1 MKANCFLSII
11 VFAAGVLPF
20 TANAEPE
27 VELLELINAY
37 RANPPHCEGA
47 PKNPLPPLKPD
58 TRLSR
63 LEMGAARQLKEAIR
77 AMGFLA
83 ARAEAITL
91 SGPLDARAAMRFAE
105 QINCRLLLSARYSV
119 AGVSRQGR
127 EWQIVLAQPLLD
139 PNLGDWRQAGLQI
152 LKLANTARAKGRSC
166 GNKYYEA
173 TSPMAWSARLGA
185 AALAHSRDM
194 AEHNHFGHEGSDGNT
209 VGARASDEGYR
220 WRSIGENVATGM
232 ARPQQ
237 VVEGWLSSPGHC
249 ANIMNRSFT
258 EMGAAYA
265 INPRSDTIIYWTQ
278 VFGRPR

>member
-1 MKANCFLSII
+1 MKANCSLSII

-20 TANAEPE
+20 SANAEPE
-27 VELLELINAY
+27 AELLELINSY

-47 PKNPLPPLKPD
+47 HKGPLLPLKPD
-58 TRLSR
+58 IRLSQ

-77 AMGFLA
+77 AAGFLA
-83 ARAEAITL
+83 ARAEGITL
-91 SGPLDARAAMRFAE
+91 SGPSDARAAMRFAE
-105 QINCRLLLSARYSV
+105 QINCRLLLGPRYSV

-139 PNLGDWRQAGLQI
+139 ARIGNWRQAGLQL
-152 LKLANTARAKGRSC
+152 LKLVNSVRAKGRSC

-173 TSPMAWSARLGA
+173 ASPMAWSARLGA
-185 AALAHSRDM
+185 VALAHSRDM
-194 AEHNHFGHEGSDGNT
+194 AEHNYFGHEGSNGNAVET
-209 VGARASDEGYR
+209 RASDEGYR
-220 WRSIGENVATGM
+220 WRSIGENVATGL
-232 ARPQQ
+232 AKPQQ

-249 ANIMNRSFT
+249 VNIMNRSFT

-265 INPRSDTIIYWTQ
+265 INPRSNTIIYWTQ